1 MAAIDRPSESG
12 SLPGELEEP
21 VDFTVDGEMRLR
33 GTVLRPRDRNPVP
46 AALLISGS
54 GPLDRNSNMP
64 GQALNIASALASHL
78 SYHGIASL
86 RYDKRGVAASA
97 GEYLR
102 TGFDEEERDALYAL
116 DALHGV
122 AGVDPSRICVIG
134 HSVGATIAI
143 RLAAVGDWLAAIVLL
158 SAAAGSGLEVM
169 RQQSERIAA
178 TMPWWWRPR
187 RFVRTQERERHLLLE
202 SRDDVIE
209 VGGQELPARWFR
221 EYMHYD
227 PTRDLSLIACP
238 LLAITGRSDVQV
250 DPDDVDR
257 IRRAVHCEFTGDTPE
272 HLTHLLRI
280 DVGPPGLRTYQAQI
294 RRPMDAG
301 VLNVISAWLGPRLER
316 VADATIGQGL

>member
-1 MAAIDRPSESG
+1 MAPIDRQSESG
-12 SLPGELEEP
+12 ALPRVLEEP
-21 VDFTVDGEMRLR
+21 VDFTVDDGLRLR
-33 GTVLRPRDRNPVP
+33 ATLLRPQDRTPAP

-78 SYHGIASL
+78 SHHGIASL
-86 RYDKRGVAASA
+86 RYDKR
-97 GEYLR
+97 
-102 TGFDEEERDALYAL
+102 
-116 DALHGV
+116 GV

-143 RLAAVGDWLAAIVLL
+143 RLAAARDWLAAVVLL

-187 RFVRTQERERHLLLE
+187 RFVKTQERERHLLLE
-202 SRDDVIE
+202 SRDDAIT

-250 DPDDVDR
+250 DPGDVDR
-257 IRRAVHCEFTGDTPE
+257 IRRAVHCEFTGSTPQ
-272 HLTHLLRI
+272 HLTHLLRT

-294 RRPMDAG
+294 GRPMDAG
-301 VLNVISAWLGPRLER
+301 VLNVIGAWLGPRLER
-316 VADATIGQGL
+316 AGDTTQT